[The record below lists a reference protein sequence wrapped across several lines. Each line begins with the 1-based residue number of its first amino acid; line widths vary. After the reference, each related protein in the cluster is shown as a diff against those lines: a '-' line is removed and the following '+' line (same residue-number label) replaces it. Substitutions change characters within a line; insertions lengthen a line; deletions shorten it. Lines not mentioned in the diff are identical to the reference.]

1 MKDSAYVVRG
11 GNCLGAAGSGFF
23 WARFAGRFCAPGGV
37 LPVFSRRLDQP
48 VRRVFSGYET
58 PAQRYEAT
66 FTHAPAVFAQTLRRI
81 DLTAADLSGT
91 RFASRNSEAQ
101 MVREEEAGP
110 ARSVTERAEP
120 YAATVSRASLP
131 VTVPATANLVPRD
144 TFLKLETCNR

>member
-1 MKDSAYVVRG
+1 
-11 GNCLGAAGSGFF
+11 
-23 WARFAGRFCAPGGV
+23 
-37 LPVFSRRLDQP
+37 
-48 VRRVFSGYET
+48 
-58 PAQRYEAT
+58 
-66 FTHAPAVFAQTLRRI
+66 
-81 DLTAADLSGT
+81 
-91 RFASRNSEAQ
+91 